1 MTLSIDPTVQNDGGP
16 SGEVETRSN
25 LIGRESRAENSP
37 LLVSYNNRDPNETS
51 NTRNHSIYVTAKY
64 VSGVAVE
71 CLCQTWHVT
80 KVSLCSS
87 KLNYLLPML
96 PLSGVARSLHWE
108 PTAVFAINFLA
119 IIPLAAVLS
128 FATEQVSVRCG
139 KEVSALLNTTFG
151 NAVEAVIGIVAL
163 RKGHIDVVQ
172 MAMLGSI
179 ISDLLLVTGMC
190 FFLGGIV
197 NMRHQI
203 TGQGTEQTFATGR
216 AQIFCS
222 LIALSSTSLLIL
234 TVLSAVLGND
244 DSFEKERS
252 ILVLSRGTAF
262 ILLSLYVLYLVFQ
275 LRTHPSL
282 FEPETESPDTGNPV
296 LSPTSAVAVLGVT
309 TALVAFC
316 ADNLVESIGPVV
328 EAAVLS
334 KAFIGLIVVPFV
346 GNVAKHAM
354 AVVMATQDKMDVA
367 LGIAMGSSIQIALV
381 VTPFLIIIAWVFGE
395 PMTLQFGL
403 LSAIIFLFSVLVIA
417 YTVQDGRSNYLEGA
431 MLLVLDTLHD
441 GALSLHLSRFQLG
454 GWLTTDDS
462 KTRRVDLP
470 PRFPITPLFVTF
482 NGSVN
487 AQKFSLADNPIIGLG
502 KISKNSSAVFRVGQ
516 SFLSQRPKS
525 AVFSESCPYD
535 PLEFGPLMEILT
547 IDWAAGTAIS
557 DDDPFSVNGLHE
569 APATGSKRSGEIE
582 VLDDSDDGASPTKR
596 PKRGGLRGRK

>member
-1 MTLSIDPTVQNDGGP
+1 MTLSIDPIVQNDGGP
-16 SGEVETRSN
+16 SGVVETRSN
-25 LIGRESRAENSP
+25 LIGRRSGAENSP
-37 LLVSYNNRDPNETS
+37 LLVSYNNRDPNETF
-51 NTRNHSIYVTAKY
+51 NARNHSIYVTAKY
-64 VSGVAVE
+64 LSGVAVK

-80 KVSLCSS
+80 KASLCSS
-87 KLNYLLPML
+87 KLNLLLPML

-139 KEVSALLNTTFG
+139 QVLGALLDATFG
-151 NAVEAVIGIVAL
+151 NAVEVVIGIVAL

-172 MAMLGSI
+172 MSMLGSI
-179 ISDLLLVTGMC
+179 LYDLLSVTGMC

-222 LIALSSTSLLIL
+222 LIALSLTSLLIP

-262 ILLSLYVLYLVFQ
+262 IILSLYVLYLVFQ

-403 LSAIIFLFSVLVIA
+403 LPAIIFLFSVLVIA

-431 MLLVLDTLHD
+431 MLLGLYLLISI
-441 GALSLHLSRFQLG
+441 ALY
-454 GWLTTDDS
+454 
-462 KTRRVDLP
+462 
-470 PRFPITPLFVTF
+470 
-482 NGSVN
+482 
-487 AQKFSLADNPIIGLG
+487 
-502 KISKNSSAVFRVGQ
+502 VG
-516 SFLSQRPKS
+516 
-525 AVFSESCPYD
+525 
-535 PLEFGPLMEILT
+535 
-547 IDWAAGTAIS
+547 
-557 DDDPFSVNGLHE
+557 
-569 APATGSKRSGEIE
+569 PAT
-582 VLDDSDDGASPTKR
+582 
-596 PKRGGLRGRK
+596 

>member
-1 MTLSIDPTVQNDGGP
+1 
-16 SGEVETRSN
+16 
-25 LIGRESRAENSP
+25 
-37 LLVSYNNRDPNETS
+37 
-51 NTRNHSIYVTAKY
+51 
-64 VSGVAVE
+64 
-71 CLCQTWHVT
+71 
-80 KVSLCSS
+80 
-87 KLNYLLPML
+87 
-96 PLSGVARSLHWE
+96 
-108 PTAVFAINFLA
+108 
-119 IIPLAAVLS
+119 
-128 FATEQVSVRCG
+128 
-139 KEVSALLNTTFG
+139 
-151 NAVEAVIGIVAL
+151 
-163 RKGHIDVVQ
+163 
-172 MAMLGSI
+172 
-179 ISDLLLVTGMC
+179 
-190 FFLGGIV
+190 
-197 NMRHQI
+197 QI

-222 LIALSSTSLLIL
+222 LIALSSTSLLIP

-403 LSAIIFLFSVLVIA
+403 LPAIIFLFSV
-417 YTVQDGRSNYLEGA
+417 
-431 MLLVLDTLHD
+431 
-441 GALSLHLSRFQLG
+441 
-454 GWLTTDDS
+454 
-462 KTRRVDLP
+462 
-470 PRFPITPLFVTF
+470 
-482 NGSVN
+482 
-487 AQKFSLADNPIIGLG
+487 
-502 KISKNSSAVFRVGQ
+502 
-516 SFLSQRPKS
+516 
-525 AVFSESCPYD
+525 
-535 PLEFGPLMEILT
+535 
-547 IDWAAGTAIS
+547 
-557 DDDPFSVNGLHE
+557 
-569 APATGSKRSGEIE
+569 
-582 VLDDSDDGASPTKR
+582 
-596 PKRGGLRGRK
+596 

>member
-1 MTLSIDPTVQNDGGP
+1 MIMTLSIDPIVQNDSGP
-16 SGEVETRSN
+16 FGEVETHSN
-25 LIGRESRAENSP
+25 LIGRRSGAENSP
-37 LLVSYNNRDPNETS
+37 LLVSYNNRDSNETS

-64 VSGVAVE
+64 LSGVAVK

-87 KLNYLLPML
+87 KLNLLLPML
-96 PLSGVARSLHWE
+96 PLSGVARSLHWA

-128 FATEQVSVRCG
+128 FATEEVLIRCG
-139 KEVSALLNTTFG
+139 KVLGALLNATFR
-151 NAVEAVIGIVAL
+151 NAIEAVIGIVAL

-172 MAMLGSI
+172 MSMLGSI
-179 ISDLLLVTGMC
+179 LYDLLS
-190 FFLGGIV
+190 
-197 NMRHQI
+197 
-203 TGQGTEQTFATGR
+203 TFATGR

-222 LIALSSTSLLIL
+222 LIALSSTSLLIP

-244 DSFEKERS
+244 DSFEKECS
-252 ILVLSRGTAF
+252 ILVLSRGTAI

-367 LGIAMGSSIQIALV
+367 LGIAMGSSLQIALV
-381 VTPFLIIIAWVFGE
+381 VTPFLIIVTWVFGE

-403 LSAIIFLFSVLVIA
+403 LPSIIFLFSVLVVV
-417 YTVQDGRSNYLEGA
+417 YTVQDGRPN
-431 MLLVLDTLHD
+431 
-441 GALSLHLSRFQLG
+441 FP
-454 GWLTTDDS
+454 GWLL
-462 KTRRVDLP
+462 RRTLELALAP
-470 PRFPITPLFVTF
+470 PRIRPLP
-482 NGSVN
+482 G
-487 AQKFSLADNPIIGLG
+487 
-502 KISKNSSAVFRVGQ
+502 
-516 SFLSQRPKS
+516 
-525 AVFSESCPYD
+525 
-535 PLEFGPLMEILT
+535 
-547 IDWAAGTAIS
+547 
-557 DDDPFSVNGLHE
+557 
-569 APATGSKRSGEIE
+569 
-582 VLDDSDDGASPTKR
+582 
-596 PKRGGLRGRK
+596 

>member
-1 MTLSIDPTVQNDGGP
+1 MTLSIDPIVQNDGGP
-16 SGEVETRSN
+16 SGEVETHFN
-25 LIGRESRAENSP
+25 LIGRRSGAENSP
-37 LLVSYNNRDPNETS
+37 LLVSYNNRDSNETS

-64 VSGVAVE
+64 LSGIAVK

-80 KVSLCSS
+80 KVSLRSS
-87 KLNYLLPML
+87 KLNHFLPML

-108 PTAVFAINFLA
+108 PTTVFAINFLA

-139 KEVSALLNTTFG
+139 KEVGALLNTTFG

-179 ISDLLLVTGMC
+179 LSDLLLVTGMC

-216 AQIFCS
+216 AQTFCS
-222 LIALSSTSLLIL
+222 LIALSSTSLLIP
-234 TVLSAVLGND
+234 TALSAVLGND

-252 ILVLSRGTAF
+252 ILILSRGTAL

-296 LSPTSAVAVLGVT
+296 LSPTSAVAVLGVI

-346 GNVAKHAM
+346 SNVAKHVT

-367 LGIAMGSSIQIALV
+367 LGIVMGSSIQIALV
-381 VTPFLIIIAWVFGE
+381 VTPFLIIIAWVLGE
-395 PMTLQFGL
+395 PMTLQYGL
-403 LSAIIFLFSVLVIA
+403 LPTIIFLFSVLVVA
-417 YTVQDGRSNYLEGA
+417 STVKDGRSNYLEGA
-431 MLLVLDTLHD
+431 MLLGLYLLISIALYVGPATLIDHRR
-441 GALSLHLSRFQLG
+441 LE
-454 GWLTTDDS
+454 DS
-462 KTRRVDLP
+462 K
-470 PRFPITPLFVTF
+470 
-482 NGSVN
+482 
-487 AQKFSLADNPIIGLG
+487 
-502 KISKNSSAVFRVGQ
+502 GQ
-516 SFLSQRPKS
+516 
-525 AVFSESCPYD
+525 
-535 PLEFGPLMEILT
+535 
-547 IDWAAGTAIS
+547 
-557 DDDPFSVNGLHE
+557 
-569 APATGSKRSGEIE
+569 
-582 VLDDSDDGASPTKR
+582 
-596 PKRGGLRGRK
+596 

>member
-1 MTLSIDPTVQNDGGP
+1 MTLSIDPIVQNDSGP
-16 SGEVETRSN
+16 SGEVETHSNIGHRS
-25 LIGRESRAENSP
+25 GAENSP
-37 LLVSYNNRDPNETS
+37 LLLSYNNRDPNETS
-51 NTRNHSIYVTAKY
+51 NTHNHSIYVTAKY
-64 VSGVAVE
+64 LSGVAVK

-80 KVSLCSS
+80 KVSLCSFTCAAA
-87 KLNYLLPML
+87 KLNLLLPML

-139 KEVSALLNTTFG
+139 QVLGALLDATFG
-151 NAVEAVIGIVAL
+151 NAVEVVIGIVAL

-172 MAMLGSI
+172 MSMLGSI
-179 ISDLLLVTGMC
+179 LYDLLSVTGMC

-222 LIALSSTSLLIL
+222 LIALSLTSLLIP
-234 TVLSAVLGND
+234 TVLSAVLEND

-403 LSAIIFLFSVLVIA
+403 LPAIIFLFSVLVIA

-431 MLLVLDTLHD
+431 MLLGLYLLISI
-441 GALSLHLSRFQLG
+441 ALY
-454 GWLTTDDS
+454 
-462 KTRRVDLP
+462 
-470 PRFPITPLFVTF
+470 
-482 NGSVN
+482 
-487 AQKFSLADNPIIGLG
+487 
-502 KISKNSSAVFRVGQ
+502 VG
-516 SFLSQRPKS
+516 
-525 AVFSESCPYD
+525 
-535 PLEFGPLMEILT
+535 
-547 IDWAAGTAIS
+547 
-557 DDDPFSVNGLHE
+557 
-569 APATGSKRSGEIE
+569 PAT
-582 VLDDSDDGASPTKR
+582 
-596 PKRGGLRGRK
+596 